1 MKKEKIIGL
10 GVLSLVLVAG
20 ASTVLAGN
28 FVGNVNFEERQ
39 AEMQQQ
45 RTQMQEIFAKGT
57 YEDWVNFSNQNL
69 ENQITQMRTR
79 HQEMMSQITSE
90 NWAKFSEVNQLMLA
104 GDREGYQAILE
115 ELGIEKV
122 MEMGMGGG
130 MNRMHGGKGLGMMG
144 EKGNWNQNN
153 NTEIDDD

>member
-1 MKKEKIIGL
+1 
-10 GVLSLVLVAG
+10 
-20 ASTVLAGN
+20 
-28 FVGNVNFEERQ
+28 
-39 AEMQQQ
+39 
-45 RTQMQEIFAKGT
+45 
-57 YEDWVNFSNQNL
+57 L